1 MARKTS
7 PNGKRKVKT
16 TKRPKR
22 SLLSRLKFW

>member
-7 PNGKRKVKT
+7 PSTKRKVKT

-22 SLLSRLKFW
+22 SLLVKLKFW